1 MFSVI
6 FPGQGSQFV
15 GMTKDLYDKFDLIKK
30 LYRRADQ
37 ILNSPLTKIILEGP
51 EEELKSTENT
61 QPAIFLVSYGIFKLS
76 VNEFGLNLNKANYFA
91 GHSLGEYS
99 ALSCS
104 GSLDFEDALR
114 ILKIRGRAMQN
125 SVPENKGGMTA
136 IIGSSLE
143 IIQKIID
150 ENKNKFKC
158 YIANDNSNQQIV
170 VSGLNS
176 ELDLLSDVLNHNKIK
191 NIRLAV
197 SAPFHCKLMQPAT
210 IALKSELQN
219 IKFKNFENK
228 IISNVTAKEV
238 DNPED
243 LKNLLINQIESKVRW
258 RESINY
264 IISNKVNKFIEI
276 GPGKILS
283 NLVKRIDKTVKVS
296 AINHEEDIN
305 ELLKN
310 D

>member
-76 VNEFGLNLNKANYFA
+76 VNEFGLNLNNANYFA

-296 AINHEEDIN
+296 AINNEEDIN

>member
-296 AINHEEDIN
+296 AINNEEDIN
-305 ELLKN
+305 KIEI
-310 D
+310 

>member
-210 IALKSELQN
+210 ITLKSELQN

-296 AINHEEDIN
+296 AINNEEDIN

>member
-1 MFSVI
+1 
-6 FPGQGSQFV
+6 
-15 GMTKDLYDKFDLIKK
+15 
-30 LYRRADQ
+30 
-37 ILNSPLTKIILEGP
+37 
-51 EEELKSTENT
+51 
-61 QPAIFLVSYGIFKLS
+61 
-76 VNEFGLNLNKANYFA
+76 
-91 GHSLGEYS
+91 
-99 ALSCS
+99 
-104 GSLDFEDALR
+104 
-114 ILKIRGRAMQN
+114 
-125 SVPENKGGMTA
+125 
-136 IIGSSLE
+136 
-143 IIQKIID
+143 
-150 ENKNKFKC
+150 
-158 YIANDNSNQQIV
+158 
-170 VSGLNS
+170 
-176 ELDLLSDVLNHNKIK
+176 
-191 NIRLAV
+191 
-197 SAPFHCKLMQPAT
+197 MQPAT

-296 AINHEEDIN
+296 AINNEEDIN

>member
-125 SVPENKGGMTA
+125 SVPENKGGMIA

-296 AINHEEDIN
+296 AINNEEDIN

>member
-125 SVPENKGGMTA
+125 SVSENKGGMTA

-296 AINHEEDIN
+296 AINNEEDIN

>member
-1 MFSVI
+1 
-6 FPGQGSQFV
+6 
-15 GMTKDLYDKFDLIKK
+15 
-30 LYRRADQ
+30 
-37 ILNSPLTKIILEGP
+37 
-51 EEELKSTENT
+51 
-61 QPAIFLVSYGIFKLS
+61 
-76 VNEFGLNLNKANYFA
+76 
-91 GHSLGEYS
+91 
-99 ALSCS
+99 
-104 GSLDFEDALR
+104 
-114 ILKIRGRAMQN
+114 MQN

-296 AINHEEDIN
+296 AINNEEDIN

>member
-143 IIQKIID
+143 IIQKIMD

-296 AINHEEDIN
+296 AINNEEDIN

>member
-210 IALKSELQN
+210 ITLKSELQN

>member
-238 DNPED
+238 DNSDD

-296 AINHEEDIN
+296 AINNEEDIN

>member
-296 AINHEEDIN
+296 AINNEEDIN

>member
-238 DNPED
+238 DNPDD

-296 AINHEEDIN
+296 AINNEEDIN